1 VVAHARVTFAG
12 FGAGVTFEASIRSC
26 GEYGGLG
33 PGAHQEH
40 GGARR
45 VSRRALLRGG
55 AVAGAGFAVAQQ
67 LHLHAAG
74 AKSHSFGVLSA
85 DAKRRAHA
93 IAAAVP
99 AIVRRRQWGA
109 NEAIRRGP
117 TAYDATV
124 EKIVI
129 HHTGTHNGVPD
140 WAAQVRQIYDYEIWN
155 GYQDIAY
162 HYLVDPNGA
171 IYEGRWAR
179 DYSPNET
186 PDATDALGRVVH
198 GGHAAGHNARTLG
211 IALLGDY
218 TQAHITPACMHSL
231 VALLAWQCAR
241 WGIDPKGAGPYVGM
255 HGLEW
260 LPNLCPHGLTTN
272 TLCPGTFVD
281 GALDTVREH
290 TALALAGVPLRQPDP
305 VSPSV
310 EPGYWIVA
318 PDGRSVAFG
327 AIPAL
332 PGGAHQLRSPLAGV
346 AGDPDGRGFWA
357 FAGDG
362 GVFAFGDTKFYGS
375 AARLHLR
382 EPIVAMDASATGHGY
397 WLAGRDGGVF
407 AFGDAKFHGSV
418 ARKHLRAPIVAI
430 ARTTTGRGYYLLAR
444 DGGVFAFGDARFH
457 GSLAR
462 ASLQGYPVAIVATTR
477 GYWVAAADGGVFA
490 FGDARFLGGAR
501 GRSFSPVVAMAA
513 RPRRDGYVLLHADGT
528 AHAFGNAHPHGGAQ
542 RVLPEAIGIA
552 HA

>member
-1 VVAHARVTFAG
+1 MC
-12 FGAGVTFEASIRSC
+12 SC
-26 GEYGGLG
+26 GESGGLG
-33 PGAHQEH
+33 PGEHHEH
-40 GGARR
+40 GGAPR
-45 VSRRALLRGG
+45 VSRRSLLRGG
-55 AVAGAGFAVAQQ
+55 ALAGAGFAIAQQ
-67 LHLHAAG
+67 VLLHPAG
-74 AKSHSFGVLSA
+74 ARARAAGVLSA
-85 DAKRRAHA
+85 TARRRA
-93 IAAAVP
+93 AAHEVP
-99 AIVRRRQWGA
+99 GPTILRRAQWGA

-140 WAAQVRQIYDYEIWN
+140 WGAQVRQIYEYEIWN

-162 HYLVDPNGA
+162 HYLVDPNGV

-179 DYSPNET
+179 DFEPGAT
-186 PDATDALGRVVH
+186 PDATDTLGRVVH

-211 IALLGDY
+211 VALLGDY
-218 TQAHITPACMHSL
+218 TQAHITPACMRAL
-231 VALLAWQCAR
+231 VTLLAWQCAR
-241 WGIDPKGAGPYVGM
+241 WGIDPKAAGPYVGM

-281 GALDTVREH
+281 GALDIVRDD
-290 TALALAGVPLRQPDP
+290 TARALAGVPLHQPDP
-305 VSPSV
+305 VSPSA

-332 PGGAHQLRSPLAGV
+332 PGGVHQLRSPLEGV
-346 AGDPDGRGFWA
+346 AADPDGRGFWA

-362 GVFAFGDTKFYGS
+362 GVFAFGAAGFYGS

-407 AFGDAKFHGSV
+407 AFGDAHFHGSV
-418 ARKHLRAPIVAI
+418 AKKHLRAPIVAI

-444 DGGVFAFGDARFH
+444 DGGVFAFGDAKFR

-462 ASLQGYPVAIVATTR
+462 ASLQGAPVAIIATPR

-490 FGDARFLGGAR
+490 FGDARFLGSAR
-501 GRSFSPVVAMAA
+501 GRSFSPIVAMAA
-513 RPRRDGYVLLHADGT
+513 TPRGNGYVLLSANGH

-542 RVLPEAIGIA
+542 RVLPQAIGIA
-552 HA
+552 HGA

>member
-1 VVAHARVTFAG
+1 VVAHARVTFDAT
-12 FGAGVTFEASIRSC
+12 GAGVTFKASNCSC

-33 PGAHQEH
+33 PGAHQNH

-45 VSRRALLRGG
+45 VSRRSLLRGG
-55 AVAGAGFAVAQQ
+55 AFAGAGLAVAQQ
-67 LHLHAAG
+67 LRLRPAG
-74 AKSHSFGVLSA
+74 AKSHGFTVLGA
-85 DAKRRAHA
+85 QAEKRAHSV
-93 IAAAVP
+93 AAEFP
-99 AIVRRRQWGA
+99 AIVRRARWGA

-140 WAAQVRQIYDYEIWN
+140 WAAQVRQIYEYEIWN
-155 GYQDIAY
+155 GYQDISY
-162 HYLVDPNGA
+162 HYLVDPNGV

-179 DYSPNET
+179 DYAPGEA
-186 PDATDALGRVVH
+186 PDATDRLGRVVH

-211 IALLGDY
+211 VALLGDY
-218 TQAHITPACMHSL
+218 TQAQITPACMQSL

-241 WGIDPKGAGPYVGM
+241 WGIDPDASGPYVGM

-281 GALDTVREH
+281 GALDRVREH
-290 TALALAGVPLRQPDP
+290 TALALTGVPLHKPDP
-305 VSPSV
+305 VSPSTK
-310 EPGYWIVA
+310 PGYWIVA

-332 PGGAHQLRSPLAGV
+332 PNGGQLRSPLAGV
-346 AGDPDGRGFWA
+346 AADPDGRGFWA

-362 GVFAFGDTKFYGS
+362 GVFAFGETKFYGS

-382 EPIVAMDASATGHGY
+382 EPIVAMDASPTGHGY

-418 ARKHLRAPIVAI
+418 ARTHLRQPIVAI
-430 ARTTTGRGYYLLAR
+430 ARTATGRGYYLLAR
-444 DGGVFAFGDARFH
+444 DGGVFAFGDAKFR

-462 ASLQGYPVAIVATTR
+462 SSLQGDPVAIVATRR
-477 GYWVAAADGGVFA
+477 GYWIAASDGGVFA
-490 FGDARFLGGAR
+490 FGDARFFGSAR
-501 GRSFSPVVAMAA
+501 GGSFVPIVAMAA
-513 RPRRDGYVLLHADGT
+513 TSRRDGYVLLSSDGEVR
-528 AHAFGNAHPHGGAQ
+528 AFGNAHPHGGAQ
-542 RVLPEAIGIA
+542 RVLPQAIGLA
-552 HA
+552 HGP